1 MLKIFWTFPFRSG
14 YRYSL
19 PVKTG
24 ELKQKVYPERS
35 RRALSLTQLELI
47 IKNE

>member
-1 MLKIFWTFPFRSG
+1 MLKIFWAFPFRSG

-24 ELKQKVYPERS
+24 ELKHA
-35 RRALSLTQLELI
+35 ALSLTQLELI